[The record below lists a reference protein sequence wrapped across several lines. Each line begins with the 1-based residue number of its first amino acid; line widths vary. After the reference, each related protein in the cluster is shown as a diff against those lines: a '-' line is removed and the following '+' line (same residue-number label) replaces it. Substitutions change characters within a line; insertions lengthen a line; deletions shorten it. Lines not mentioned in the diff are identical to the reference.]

1 MHVHRHAQANK
12 CEERLERGGG
22 VPLATPPLAPSRNV
36 A

>member
-1 MHVHRHAQANK
+1 MDVR
-12 CEERLERGGG
+12 CLEREREREKIERKKER